1 MAGHRVA
8 RRQRNELF
16 AARVKKRIGGHDEGG
31 NVLSSDSFEC
41 RVDLLIRIRTQRN
54 NRQIHCARRLLH
66 IRELALGLGKARIQQ
81 HSDRVRVRH
90 ELAQ

>member
-1 MAGHRVA
+1 MAGTALRA
-8 RRQRNELF
+8 ASATSFLRRC
-16 AARVKKRIGGHDEGG
+16 VKKWIGGHDEGG

-66 IRELALGLGKARIQQ
+66 IRELALGLGKARI
-81 HSDRVRVRH
+81 
-90 ELAQ
+90 